1 MRRLTATDCPVAA
14 KAVDVLK
21 SEEKERNPSQK
32 RDFLAVTRLALTW
45 IGKDEPLQKVESRLL
60 IHDAEPSCSFSLPR
74 FSISSNHGS
83 IPIGF
88 LSAIHSLYLVASY
101 PFQQHVL
108 IGLSSGDLQ
117 KDIGQLDLTV

>member
-60 IHDAEPSCSFSLPR
+60 IHDAEPSCR
-74 FSISSNHGS
+74 R
-83 IPIGF
+83 
-88 LSAIHSLYLVASY
+88 V
-101 PFQQHVL
+101 
-108 IGLSSGDLQ
+108 
-117 KDIGQLDLTV
+117 